1 MKQRR
6 GLAIALCTALL
17 SSATLLGATLARGA
31 VPEIGWWVL
40 GSGGAPSSGGD
51 VTMNDTL
58 GQPVIGPSSGGDVSL
73 HAGYWYVHEAPLP
86 QLAIS
91 KAAQPTSAKPGKP
104 ITYTIVVSNSGS
116 VDATGA
122 TVSDALPAEVTFVG
136 PVTLDPPGA
145 GTVGS
150 PPTLVTDGTI
160 SAGGAIIVTFPTTI
174 NTCLPAGTLITNTA
188 SVNCSEV
195 PTPVED
201 AVTISVLNAA
211 PTLGTVEPDSGG
223 GTTGEVTTF
232 TTSWL
237 DANGWQDL
245 KQCYFHIGDSPSIEG
260 NVTLMYNARK
270 DKLWLRTDDGSTWI
284 GGYAPESANKMENG
298 QAILHCDLTA
308 AEGSGDTLSVQW
320 AIEFK
325 PEYTGTKKL
334 GLKAKDVHKAKAKGR
349 WKGTWT
355 IE

>member
-1 MKQRR
+1 MKQRF
-6 GLAIALCTALL
+6 ATALAL
-17 SSATLLGATLARGA
+17 GLLGCLVILGAALAVEATPA
-31 VPEIGWWVL
+31 IGWWVF
-40 GSGGAPSSGGD
+40 GSGGAPSSSGA

-58 GQPVIGPSSGGDVSL
+58 GQPVIGRSSSGDVSL
-73 HAGYWYVHEAPLP
+73 HAGYWYVHEAGLP
-86 QLAIS
+86 VLAIS
-91 KAAQPTSAKPGKP
+91 KAAQPASAKPGKL

-122 TVSDALPAEVTFVG
+122 TVSDALPSELTFVG

-145 GTVGS
+145 GTVGT
-150 PPTLVTDGTI
+150 PPNLVTDGTI
-160 SAGGAIIVTFPTTI
+160 SPGGAIIVTFPASI
-174 NTCLPAGTLITNTA
+174 NTGLSAGTLITNTSA
-188 SVNCSEV
+188 VHCSEV

-201 AVTISVLNAA
+201 TVTISVLNAA
-211 PTLGTVEPDSGG
+211 PTLGTVDPDSGS

-245 KQCYFHIGDSPSIEG
+245 KQCYFHIGATPAIAG

-284 GGYAPESANKMENG
+284 GGYAPESANTMENS
-298 QAILHCDLTA
+298 QAIVHCNLTA
-308 AEGSGDTLSVQW
+308 AEGSDDTLSVQW

-325 PEYTGTKKL
+325 AGYTGTKKL
-334 GLKAKDVHKAKAKGR
+334 GLKAADVHKAKAKGK

>member
-1 MKQRR
+1 MKQRF
-6 GLAIALCTALL
+6 ATALAL
-17 SSATLLGATLARGA
+17 GLLGCLVILGTALATAA
-31 VPEIGWWVL
+31 SPAIGWWVF
-40 GSGGAPSSGGD
+40 GSGGAPSSSGA

-58 GQPVIGPSSGGDVSL
+58 GQPVIGPSSSGDVSL
-73 HAGYWYVHEAPLP
+73 HAGYWYAHAAALP
-86 QLAIS
+86 ELAIS
-91 KAAQPTSAKPGKP
+91 KAAQPASAKPGKP

-122 TVSDALPAEVTFVG
+122 TVSDALPAELTFTG

-145 GTVGS
+145 GTVGA
-150 PPTLVTDGTI
+150 PPNLVTDATI
-160 SAGGAIIVTFPTTI
+160 IAGGEIIVTFPATI
-174 NTCLPAGTLITNTA
+174 NTCLPAGILITNTA
-188 SVNCSEV
+188 AVNCSEV

-201 AVTISVLNAA
+201 TVVISVLNAA
-211 PTLGTVEPDSGG
+211 PTLGTVDPDSGG
-223 GTTGEVTTF
+223 GSTEEVTTF

-245 KQCYFHIGDSPSIEG
+245 KQCYFHIGDSPSIAG

-270 DKLWLRTDDGSTWI
+270 NKLWLRTDDGSTWT
-284 GGYAPESANKMENG
+284 GGYAPESANTMENS
-298 QAILHCDLTA
+298 QAIVHCNLTA
-308 AEGSGDTLSVQW
+308 AEGSGDALNVQW

-325 PEYTGTKKL
+325 PGYTGTKKT
-334 GLKAKDVHKAKAKGR
+334 GLKAKDVHKAKAKGK

>member
-1 MKQRR
+1 MKRR
-6 GLAIALCTALL
+6 FATTLALGLVGCVVLL
-17 SSATLLGATLARGA
+17 SAALARAA

-51 VTMNDTL
+51 VTLNDTL

-73 HAGYWYVHEAPLP
+73 HAGYWYAHEADLP
-86 QLAIS
+86 ELAIS
-91 KAAQPTSAKPGKP
+91 KAAQPTGAKPGKP
-104 ITYTIVVSNSGS
+104 ITYTIIVSNSGS

-122 TVSDALPAEVTFVG
+122 VVSDALPAELTFTG
-136 PVTLDPPGA
+136 PVTLEPPGA
-145 GTVGS
+145 GTVGT
-150 PPTLVTDGTI
+150 PPNLVTDATI
-160 SAGGAIIVTFPTTI
+160 TSGGAIIVTFPATI
-174 NTCLPAGTLITNTA
+174 NTGLPAGTLITNTA
-188 SVNCSEV
+188 SANCSEV

-201 AVTISVLNAA
+201 WVAISVLNAA
-211 PTLGTVEPDSGG
+211 PTLGTVDPDSGG

-270 DKLWLRTDDGSTWI
+270 DKLWLRTDDGSTWT
-284 GGYAPESANKMENG
+284 GGYAPESANKMENS
-298 QAILHCDLTA
+298 QAIVYCDLTGVQ
-308 AEGSGDTLSVQW
+308 GSGDTLSVQW

-325 PEYTGTKKL
+325 PGYTGTKKL
-334 GLKAKDVHKAKAKGR
+334 GLKAKDVHKAKAKGK